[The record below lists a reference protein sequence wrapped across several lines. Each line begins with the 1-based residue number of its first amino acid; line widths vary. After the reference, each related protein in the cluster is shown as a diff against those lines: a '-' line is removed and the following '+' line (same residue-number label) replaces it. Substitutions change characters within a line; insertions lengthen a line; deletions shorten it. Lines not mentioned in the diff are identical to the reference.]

1 VASRVGDVTIGN
13 IRRGSPALDA
23 NTRLRIAT
31 RIHFALRRHLGEGVD
46 VAMMLKNEDYA
57 REALWVCEALGDADL
72 ATLARQ
78 YRGDPASAGALRA

>member
-1 VASRVGDVTIGN
+1 MGP
-13 IRRGSPALDA
+13 IRRGPPALDA

-72 ATLARQ
+72 ATLVRQ
-78 YRGDPASAGALRA
+78 YRGDAVPAAAVRP